1 MALNIAD
8 LFEHAADAVPDRIA
22 VVCGDRQVTFRELDQ
37 RTNQLAHHLAGL
49 GVGPGDHVGMY
60 ARNSIEAL
68 ETLLATYKLRARTVN
83 INYRYVEN
91 ELRYMFT
98 DADLVALV
106 YDKEFAPLVSIVLPD
121 SHAGARFRR
130 DPVARAGR
138 TLPATTRFP
147 ASPTTKRSPP
157 RHRNGTSARAATMTS
172 TCCTPAARP
181 VTRRACCGGRKTSG
195 ERWAAASTS

>member
-8 LFEHAADAVPDRIA
+8 LFEHAADAFGDRIA
-22 VVCGDRQVTFRELDQ
+22 VACGDRQVTYRELDE
-37 RTNQLAHHLAGL
+37 RSNRLAHHLAGL

-98 DADLVALV
+98 DADIVALV
-106 YDKEFAPLVSIVLPD
+106 YDREFAPLVSAVLPD
-121 SHAGARFRR
+121 A
-130 DPVARAGR
+130 PCI
-138 TLPATTRFP
+138 L
-147 ASPTTKRSPP
+147 
-157 RHRNGTSARAATMTS
+157 GTVVIGDDGPS
-172 TCCTPAARP
+172 TAP
-181 VTRRACCGGRKTSG
+181 G
-195 ERWAAASTS
+195 

>member
-68 ETLLATYKLRARTVN
+68 ETLVATYKLRARTVN

-98 DADLVALV
+98 DADIVALV

-121 SHAGARFRR
+121 SPQVRGSVVIGEPGDGGTESGSRR
-130 DPVARAGR
+130 PLRR
-138 TLPATTRFP
+138 
-147 ASPTTKRSPP
+147 
-157 RHRNGTSARAATMTS
+157 SARRRVIGTGLR
-172 TCCTPAARP
+172 PAQQR
-181 VTRRACCGGRKTSG
+181 
-195 ERWAAASTS
+195 